1 MSDERGSVPRFGE
14 SVISVPITVS
24 MLRIAAQG
32 LGLLG
37 GGSRDKVTYSL
48 EGKLGGSGFTSTR
61 FQAQGQLTLP
71 GTSAPRRRRRG
82 DKNRRAYRPSSRTA
96 CCGGFSESKLAPI
109 DNVMAKLFLAL
120 VLVAAT
126 PLAAQEFP
134 NRPIRLITPAAQGGT
149 TDLLA
154 RVFGQKLA
162 ESWGQQVLV
171 DNRASAAGVIAG
183 QLTTQAAPDGYTL
196 LLAYHQHTVNAALN
210 PKLPYHPVN
219 DFTPITQLTSAG
231 LMLVVNPSTPV
242 NNLAEFMQWTKN
254 FKGALNFGSAGI
266 GSGGHL
272 AGELFK
278 LMAGVKAEH
287 IPYKG
292 AGPAMADLIAG
303 QYHFNFSGLQGSQVQ
318 VRAGRLRA
326 IAVTT
331 PKRLPSNPELPA
343 MAEVLPGFE
352 VVGWYGVIGPA
363 NMPQPLVEKL
373 HGELVKI
380 LNQPDVKSRIEADGS
395 EPVGARPRSSGASC
409 TPIST
414 SGRSSSRRAARSW
427 NEAVPAAGPGF
438 GAGGPARA
446 PRAHPAA

>member
-1 MSDERGSVPRFGE
+1 MRA
-14 SVISVPITVS
+14 
-24 MLRIAAQG
+24 LWLL
-32 LGLLG
+32 LGLVFALP
-37 GGSRDKVTYSL
+37 TW
-48 EGKLGGSGFTSTR
+48 
-61 FQAQGQLTLP
+61 GQ
-71 GTSAPRRRRRG
+71 
-82 DKNRRAYRPSSRTA
+82 DY
-96 CCGGFSESKLAPI
+96 
-109 DNVMAKLFLAL
+109 
-120 VLVAAT
+120 
-126 PLAAQEFP
+126 P
-134 NRPIRLITPAAQGGT
+134 NKPIRLITPAAQGGT

-154 RVFGQKLA
+154 RLFGAKLSEA
-162 ESWGQQVLV
+162 FGQQVLV

-183 QLTTQAAPDGYTL
+183 ELTARAAPDGYTL

-210 PKLPYHPVN
+210 PNLPYHPVN

-231 LMLVVNPSTPV
+231 LMLVVNPKAPV
-242 NNLAEFMQWTKN
+242 QNLAEFIQWTRN
-254 FKGALNFGSAGI
+254 FQGALNFGSAGI

-272 AGELFK
+272 AGELYK

-343 MAEVLPGFE
+343 MAEALPGFE

-363 NMPQPLVEKL
+363 NMPPPLVSRL

-380 LNQPDVKSRIEADGS
+380 LNQPDVRGRIEADGS
-395 EPVGARPRSSGASC
+395 EPVGSSPEDFRRFMHADLNKWAKLVKESGAKLD
-409 TPIST
+409 
-414 SGRSSSRRAARSW
+414 
-427 NEAVPAAGPGF
+427 
-438 GAGGPARA
+438 
-446 PRAHPAA
+446 